1 MPGKLVESLKTLGVL
16 AVIATA
22 AAAASPARAQAPAPK
37 AAAPAAPTAA
47 VDAPA
52 APAGVAVR
60 DKPNDD
66 GRALLVSWESVPGAT
81 AYVIERAAAATGPW
95 KQVKQVSASATGFE
109 DAFEQA
115 GNQGWYYR
123 VAALGPKGPGAWSTV
138 AGPVQATQSIFDT
151 GTTMLL
157 VFIAVFAALMGY
169 FLNQAKRN
177 PEGLYIRRIP
187 GIDAIE
193 EAIGRATEMGRP
205 VLYVPGIEDMTD
217 VQTIASMLILG
228 KVAETVARY
237 NSEIIVA
244 NRVPFVMTVAEEVV
258 KQGFYNAGRPEAH
271 KPENI
276 RFLSDEQFAFTA
288 GTNGIMMREKPAT
301 NLFLGRF
308 FAESLIL
315 AETGFKAKAI
325 QVAGTAE
332 VTQLP
337 FFIAACDYT
346 LIGEELFAA
355 SAYLSRE
362 PLILSTLKAADWFKV
377 GLVVAIVLGT
387 ILETAGIHGFRH
399 AFMLG
404 SE

>member
-1 MPGKLVESLKTLGVL
+1 M
-16 AVIATA
+16 
-22 AAAASPARAQAPAPK
+22 
-37 AAAPAAPTAA
+37 
-47 VDAPA
+47 
-52 APAGVAVR
+52 
-60 DKPNDD
+60 
-66 GRALLVSWESVPGAT
+66 
-81 AYVIERAAAATGPW
+81 
-95 KQVKQVSASATGFE
+95 
-109 DAFEQA
+109 
-115 GNQGWYYR
+115 
-123 VAALGPKGPGAWSTV
+123 
-138 AGPVQATQSIFDT
+138 QATQSIFDT

-325 QVAGTAE
+325 QIAGTAE

-362 PLILSTLKAADWFKV
+362 PMILSTLKAADWFKV
-377 GLVVAIVLGT
+377 GLVIVIVLGT
-387 ILETAGIHGFRH
+387 LLETAGLHGFRH